1 MVASQLVV
9 GKHIIISHF
18 SYICINVSTC
28 HTIIIV
34 IIIIIIVIVIRSGC
48 AIISH
53 YVVKEP
59 YII

>member
-1 MVASQLVV
+1 M
-9 GKHIIISHF
+9 
-18 SYICINVSTC
+18 CINVSTC

-34 IIIIIIVIVIRSGC
+34 IVIVVIVIRSGC

-53 YVVKEP
+53 YVVKEQ